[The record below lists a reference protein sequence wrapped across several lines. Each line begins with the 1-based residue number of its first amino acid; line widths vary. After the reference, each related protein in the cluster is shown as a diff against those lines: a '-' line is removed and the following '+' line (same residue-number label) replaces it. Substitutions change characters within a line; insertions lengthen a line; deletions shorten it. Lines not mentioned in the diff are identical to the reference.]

1 MLYIALDLATTVY
14 VYIYI
19 YTYISFA
26 FLGFLLRDNKLYYIV
41 VPHLSLV
48 CLAL

>member
-1 MLYIALDLATTVY
+1 MLYIALDLSTTVY

-19 YTYISFA
+19 YISFA